1 MKKISVTLSLRAR
14 LTLVVALLSL
24 LTFAAVG
31 SAWFVQRESQ
41 RTVGQLSAIGV
52 QANSDVKNAYIYAQQ
67 AATQVDGA
75 LGIANE
81 KQRLWELGQADQ
93 LLKRSRDSMQSLQ
106 ASAALTGSDGES
118 LQHMLTA
125 SFNDYWTQVGQLR
138 DFAARQDAKGFE
150 AVKRGRLR
158 SAARGMDRVFGQFD
172 KFIQDR
178 SSASRGE
185 LAQLFHRANIG
196 MLALLAVAV
205 VLALFAYR
213 TLIRT
218 VLRPLQAVGRHLQ
231 RIAGGDLRVSIVPRS
246 NDEIGA
252 LLRGLKTMR
261 DSLETMIAGV
271 RSRMGQMAGGVQRIA
286 AGNLDLSSR
295 TDEQAAALQQTA
307 ASMEQLAS
315 TVKQN
320 ADNAQQANQLAH
332 TASQV
337 ASRGGEVV
345 GEVVATMEGISGS
358 SQKIADIVGVIDS
371 IAFQTNILALNAAVE
386 AARAGE
392 QGRGFAVVALGQRR
406 QGNQDADRGFRQPGR
421 RGVGASP
428 AGGRNHAGNRRG
440 RHPRVGHHERDH
452 RRHHRTVLGHRP
464 DQSGG
469 RPDGLRD
476 PAECPAGAA
485 GGGIGRIAGVPRR
498 RGRPG
503 AGGVPGGRCRRRSWR
518 AAARR
523 RAGAGGGTGRARR
536 TRSGARSGR
545 GARPGGPAR
554 SFRGRRAA
562 PARRAR
568 GRTRPPAGA
577 RGRMGGVLN
586 MGFFFARRM
595 SAPVSGGVSPSA
607 RRLRWAALAVSAA
620 LLSACASTGESFNS
634 SGLDRIVEGRTTMEQ
649 ASGYLGARPVD
660 VWRQGDTTL
669 ARWAYKGTVATDAVY
684 FRQEAWLRFGPDG
697 TFQRMENAVN
707 LPLNRH
713 PRTAEE
719 ADREARAEQERVA
732 RQAPPRTVVVQSVQE
747 TDAGATPV
755 AVPAAEAIQ
764 PASLTLPPPA
774 APAPAVQPSVKPA
787 KPARSG
793 QTSRSGRS
801 AQAKKSAASGQGAAS
816 AANPLLPAGTKVVPG
831 VTYPVRKGDH

>member
-392 QGRGFAVVALGQRR
+392 QGRGFAVVRALAQRSASAAKEIKTLIEDSVSRVGAGSAQVQRAGETMREIVEAVTRVSDIMSEITAATIEQSSGIDQINLAVAQMDSVTQQNALLVQQAAESAGSLESLAAEVGQALAVF
-406 QGNQDADRGFRQPGR
+406 QVGDADDDH
-421 RGVGASP
+421 GAPPLAAAP
-428 AGGRNHAGNRRG
+428 ALAVE
-440 RHPRVGHHERDH
+440 PVAPAE
-452 RRHHRTVLGHRP
+452 P
-464 DQSGG
+464 
-469 RPDGLRD
+469 D
-476 PAECPAGAA
+476 PAPAPAAAPVRAARRDRSAGAA
-485 GGGIGRIAGVPRR
+485 PRL
-498 RGRPG
+498 P
-503 AGGVPGGRCRRRSWR
+503 
-518 AAARR
+518 AAR
-523 RAGAGGGTGRARR
+523 A
-536 TRSGARSGR
+536 
-545 GARPGGPAR
+545 
-554 SFRGRRAA
+554 AA
-562 PARRAR
+562 PAR
-568 GRTRPPAGA
+568 
-577 RGRMGGVLN
+577 
-586 MGFFFARRM
+586 
-595 SAPVSGGVSPSA
+595 
-607 RRLRWAALAVSAA
+607 
-620 LLSACASTGESFNS
+620 
-634 SGLDRIVEGRTTMEQ
+634 
-649 ASGYLGARPVD
+649 
-660 VWRQGDTTL
+660 
-669 ARWAYKGTVATDAVY
+669 
-684 FRQEAWLRFGPDG
+684 
-697 TFQRMENAVN
+697 
-707 LPLNRH
+707 
-713 PRTAEE
+713 
-719 ADREARAEQERVA
+719 
-732 RQAPPRTVVVQSVQE
+732 
-747 TDAGATPV
+747 
-755 AVPAAEAIQ
+755 Q
-764 PASLTLPPPA
+764 PA
-774 APAPAVQPSVKPA
+774 
-787 KPARSG
+787 REEEWEEF
-793 QTSRSGRS
+793 
-801 AQAKKSAASGQGAAS
+801 
-816 AANPLLPAGTKVVPG
+816 
-831 VTYPVRKGDH
+831 

>member
-392 QGRGFAVVALGQRR
+392 QGRGFAVVRSASAAKEIKTLIEDSVSRVGAGSAQVQRAGETMREIVEAVTRVSDIMSEITAATIEQSSGIDQINLAVAQMDSVTQQNALLVQQAAESAGSLESLAAEVGQALAVF
-406 QGNQDADRGFRQPGR
+406 QVGDADDDH
-421 RGVGASP
+421 GAPPLAAAP
-428 AGGRNHAGNRRG
+428 ALAVE
-440 RHPRVGHHERDH
+440 PVAPAE
-452 RRHHRTVLGHRP
+452 P
-464 DQSGG
+464 
-469 RPDGLRD
+469 D
-476 PAECPAGAA
+476 PAPAPAAAPVRAARRDRSAGAA
-485 GGGIGRIAGVPRR
+485 PRL
-498 RGRPG
+498 P
-503 AGGVPGGRCRRRSWR
+503 
-518 AAARR
+518 AAR
-523 RAGAGGGTGRARR
+523 A
-536 TRSGARSGR
+536 
-545 GARPGGPAR
+545 
-554 SFRGRRAA
+554 AA
-562 PARRAR
+562 PAR
-568 GRTRPPAGA
+568 
-577 RGRMGGVLN
+577 
-586 MGFFFARRM
+586 
-595 SAPVSGGVSPSA
+595 
-607 RRLRWAALAVSAA
+607 
-620 LLSACASTGESFNS
+620 
-634 SGLDRIVEGRTTMEQ
+634 
-649 ASGYLGARPVD
+649 
-660 VWRQGDTTL
+660 
-669 ARWAYKGTVATDAVY
+669 
-684 FRQEAWLRFGPDG
+684 
-697 TFQRMENAVN
+697 
-707 LPLNRH
+707 
-713 PRTAEE
+713 
-719 ADREARAEQERVA
+719 
-732 RQAPPRTVVVQSVQE
+732 
-747 TDAGATPV
+747 
-755 AVPAAEAIQ
+755 Q
-764 PASLTLPPPA
+764 PA
-774 APAPAVQPSVKPA
+774 
-787 KPARSG
+787 REEEWEEF
-793 QTSRSGRS
+793 
-801 AQAKKSAASGQGAAS
+801 
-816 AANPLLPAGTKVVPG
+816 
-831 VTYPVRKGDH
+831 

>member
-1 MKKISVTLSLRAR
+1 MKKISMTLSLRAR

-24 LTFAAVG
+24 LTFAVVG

-75 LGIANE
+75 LNITNE

-106 ASAALTGSDGES
+106 ASAALTGSTGES

-125 SFNDYWTQVGQLR
+125 SFNDYWTQVEQLR

-158 SAARGMDRVFGQFD
+158 NAARGMDRVFGQFD

-178 SSASRGE
+178 SSASRDE

-205 VLALFAYR
+205 VLALLAYR

-231 RIAGGDLRVSIVPRS
+231 RIAGGDLRVSVVPRS
-246 NDEIGA
+246 NDEIGS

-261 DSLETMIAGV
+261 DSLETMISGV
-271 RSRMGQMAGGVQRIA
+271 RHRMGQMAGSAQRIA

-332 TASQV
+332 SASQV

-345 GEVVATMEGISGS
+345 GEVVATMKGISDS

-392 QGRGFAVVALGQRR
+392 QGRGFAVVAGEVRALAQR
-406 QGNQDADRGFRQPGR
+406 
-421 RGVGASP
+421 S
-428 AGGRNHAGNRRG
+428 
-440 RHPRVGHHERDH
+440 
-452 RRHHRTVLGHRP
+452 
-464 DQSGG
+464 
-469 RPDGLRD
+469 
-476 PAECPAGAA
+476 AGAA
-485 GGGIGRIAGVPRR
+485 KEIKALIEDSVGRV
-498 RGRPG
+498 G
-503 AGGVPGGRCRRRSWR
+503 AGSSQVQ
-518 AAARR
+518 
-523 RAGAGGGTGRARR
+523 RAGETMKEIVEAVTRVSDIMSEITAATIEQSSGIDQINLAVAQMDSVTQQNALLVQQAAESAG
-536 TRSGARSGR
+536 SLESL
-545 GARPGGPAR
+545 
-554 SFRGRRAA
+554 AA
-562 PARRAR
+562 E
-568 GRTRPPAGA
+568 
-577 RGRMGGVLN
+577 VN
-586 MGFFFARRM
+586 Q
-595 SAPVSGGVSPSA
+595 
-607 RRLRWAALAVSAA
+607 ALAVFQVDDAAAGHQEMPPLAAAPTAPALADGSAGDA
-620 LLSACASTGESFNS
+620 DPETAPPAVPAS
-634 SGLDRIVEGRTTMEQ
+634 
-649 ASGYLGARPVD
+649 
-660 VWRQGDTTL
+660 
-669 ARWAYKGTVATDAVY
+669 
-684 FRQEAWLRFGPDG
+684 
-697 TFQRMENAVN
+697 
-707 LPLNRH
+707 
-713 PRTAEE
+713 
-719 ADREARAEQERVA
+719 
-732 RQAPPRTVVVQSVQE
+732 APPRAAVRK
-747 TDAGATPV
+747 DRAV
-755 AVPAAEAIQ
+755 APRLPAARM
-764 PASLTLPPPA
+764 A
-774 APAPAVQPSVKPA
+774 APLTQA
-787 KPARSG
+787 ARE
-793 QTSRSGRS
+793 
-801 AQAKKSAASGQGAAS
+801 KEWEEF
-816 AANPLLPAGTKVVPG
+816 
-831 VTYPVRKGDH
+831 

>member
-125 SFNDYWTQVGQLR
+125 SFNDYWTQVEHLR

-205 VLALFAYR
+205 VLALLAYR

-392 QGRGFAVVALGQRR
+392 QGRGFAVVAGEVRALAQR
-406 QGNQDADRGFRQPGR
+406 
-421 RGVGASP
+421 S
-428 AGGRNHAGNRRG
+428 
-440 RHPRVGHHERDH
+440 
-452 RRHHRTVLGHRP
+452 
-464 DQSGG
+464 
-469 RPDGLRD
+469 
-476 PAECPAGAA
+476 AGAA
-485 GGGIGRIAGVPRR
+485 KEIKTLIEDSVSRV
-498 RGRPG
+498 G
-503 AGGVPGGRCRRRSWR
+503 AGSAQVQR
-518 AAARR
+518 AGETMREIVEAVTRVSDIMSEITAATIEQSSGIDQINLAVAQMDSVTQQNALLVQQAAESAGSLESLAAEVGQALAVFQVGDASDDHGAPPLAAAPALAAEPAATAEPDPAPAPAAAPVRAARR
-523 RAGAGGGTGRARR
+523 DRSAGAAPRLPAARA
-536 TRSGARSGR
+536 
-545 GARPGGPAR
+545 
-554 SFRGRRAA
+554 AA
-562 PARRAR
+562 PAR
-568 GRTRPPAGA
+568 
-577 RGRMGGVLN
+577 
-586 MGFFFARRM
+586 
-595 SAPVSGGVSPSA
+595 
-607 RRLRWAALAVSAA
+607 
-620 LLSACASTGESFNS
+620 
-634 SGLDRIVEGRTTMEQ
+634 
-649 ASGYLGARPVD
+649 
-660 VWRQGDTTL
+660 
-669 ARWAYKGTVATDAVY
+669 
-684 FRQEAWLRFGPDG
+684 
-697 TFQRMENAVN
+697 
-707 LPLNRH
+707 
-713 PRTAEE
+713 
-719 ADREARAEQERVA
+719 
-732 RQAPPRTVVVQSVQE
+732 
-747 TDAGATPV
+747 
-755 AVPAAEAIQ
+755 Q
-764 PASLTLPPPA
+764 PA
-774 APAPAVQPSVKPA
+774 
-787 KPARSG
+787 REEEWEEF
-793 QTSRSGRS
+793 
-801 AQAKKSAASGQGAAS
+801 
-816 AANPLLPAGTKVVPG
+816 
-831 VTYPVRKGDH
+831 

>member
-93 LLKRSRDSMQSLQ
+93 LLKRSRDSMESLK
-106 ASAALTGSDGES
+106 ASGALAGSNGES
-118 LQHMLTA
+118 LQHMLDA
-125 SFNDYWTQVGQLR
+125 SFNDYWAQVENLR

-150 AVKRGRLR
+150 ALKRGRLR
-158 SAARGMDRVFGQFD
+158 GAARGMDRVFGQFD

-196 MLALLAVAV
+196 LLALLAVAV
-205 VLALFAYR
+205 VLALLAYR

-252 LLRGLKTMR
+252 LLRGLKAMR
-261 DSLETMIAGV
+261 DSLETMISGV
-271 RSRMGQMAGGVQRIA
+271 RSRMGQMAGGAQRIA

-392 QGRGFAVVALGQRR
+392 QGRGFAVVAGEVRALAQRSAGAAKEIKTLIEDSVSR
-406 QGNQDADRGFRQPGR
+406 
-421 RGVGASP
+421 VGAGSSQVQRAGETMREIVEAVTRVSDIMSEITAATIEQSSGIDQINLAVAQMDSVTQQNALLVQQAAESAGSLESLAAEVNQALAVFQVGDAADDHGAPPLAAAP
-428 AGGRNHAGNRRG
+428 ALEPAAEASAPGPASAPAPAPARAARR
-440 RHPRVGHHERDH
+440 D
-452 RRHHRTVLGHRP
+452 
-464 DQSGG
+464 
-469 RPDGLRD
+469 RPDGV
-476 PAECPAGAA
+476 P
-485 GGGIGRIAGVPRR
+485 VPRL
-498 RGRPG
+498 P
-503 AGGVPGGRCRRRSWR
+503 
-518 AAARR
+518 AAQ
-523 RAGAGGGTGRARR
+523 
-536 TRSGARSGR
+536 
-545 GARPGGPAR
+545 P
-554 SFRGRRAA
+554 AA
-562 PARRAR
+562 PARQAAR
-568 GRTRPPAGA
+568 
-577 RGRMGGVLN
+577 
-586 MGFFFARRM
+586 
-595 SAPVSGGVSPSA
+595 
-607 RRLRWAALAVSAA
+607 
-620 LLSACASTGESFNS
+620 
-634 SGLDRIVEGRTTMEQ
+634 
-649 ASGYLGARPVD
+649 
-660 VWRQGDTTL
+660 
-669 ARWAYKGTVATDAVY
+669 
-684 FRQEAWLRFGPDG
+684 
-697 TFQRMENAVN
+697 
-707 LPLNRH
+707 
-713 PRTAEE
+713 EE
-719 ADREARAEQERVA
+719 EWEEF
-732 RQAPPRTVVVQSVQE
+732 
-747 TDAGATPV
+747 
-755 AVPAAEAIQ
+755 
-764 PASLTLPPPA
+764 
-774 APAPAVQPSVKPA
+774 
-787 KPARSG
+787 
-793 QTSRSGRS
+793 
-801 AQAKKSAASGQGAAS
+801 
-816 AANPLLPAGTKVVPG
+816 
-831 VTYPVRKGDH
+831 